1 MNRAPD
7 PAEILELFTPIAAF
21 SVGLTDIIDNTF
33 ATNDAS
39 DAEFHAIGTLIRS
52 DSISTTELRRRSG
65 LSRRAC
71 DRLVDQLLDDELV
84 ERTDAPHD
92 RRVQLLTLTGRGR
105 RRARTL
111 DRRVRDYFSD
121 SGELVDA
128 IVAMIGAP
136 ADSPSA
142 AESPDTQGALDLV
155 DRMAALG
162 NTLDAAI
169 RAQRAPKHPKN
180 RDQLA
185 LLLIA
190 TADEARPSRIA
201 EQLNFTSG
209 GFTSVLDRLEADD
222 LVVRRYGQHPGDR
235 RAVVIDLTPDGHEV
249 VVAVGAGLASITPD
263 LQTLFS
269 AIAEYTTT
277 DAIQRSDSLNDAQR
291 SG

>member
-1 MNRAPD
+1 MNRAPN
-7 PAEILELFTPIAAF
+7 PAEVLELFTPIAAF

-39 DAEFHAIGTLIRS
+39 DAEIHAIGTLIRS
-52 DSISTTELRRRSG
+52 DTISTTELQRRSG
-65 LSRRAC
+65 LSRRAR

-92 RRVQLLTLTGRGR
+92 HRVQLLTLTPRGR

-111 DRRVRDYFSD
+111 EHRVQDYFSD

-136 ADSPSA
+136 ADAPSA
-142 AESPDTQGALDLV
+142 AESSDTQGPLDLV

-190 TADEARPSRIA
+190 TAEEARPSRIA
-201 EQLNFTSG
+201 EQLNLTSG
-209 GFTSVLDRLEADD
+209 GFTSVLNRLETDD
-222 LVVRRYGQHPGDR
+222 LIVRRHDQHPGDR
-235 RAVVIDLTPDGHEV
+235 RAVVLGLTPDGHQV
-249 VVAVGAGLASITPD
+249 VAAVGAGLASITPD

-269 AIAEYTTT
+269 AIAKYTTT
-277 DAIQRSDSLNDAQR
+277 GAIHRPDS
-291 SG
+291 